1 MMMKPALHSAALLLL
16 LLLPGTLTQDPVPI
30 DVVVENSLSGNKPL
44 TYTTHVAYRGILIGA
59 LKRLMD
65 SNENFKFT
73 YTEDPNYGPYLKSVN
88 GLAGSDKDRT
98 YWELLV
104 KTPDGKITR
113 PNVGESTRKIAIDQS
128 FHFIVNQIIIHK
140 MDLVCRHRMLHSQ
153 QK

>member
-30 DVVVENSLSGNKPL
+30 DVVVVNSQHSTPL
-44 TYTTHVAYRGILIGA
+44 TYPTHVANRGILISA

-65 SNENFKFT
+65 SDENFKFT

-104 KTPDGKITR
+104 KTPDGKIIR

>member
-1 MMMKPALHSAALLLL
+1 M
-16 LLLPGTLTQDPVPI
+16 
-30 DVVVENSLSGNKPL
+30 SLWLFFKE
-44 TYTTHVAYRGILIGA
+44 TYFVGVNCSSVWSCR
-59 LKRLMD
+59 
-65 SNENFKFT
+65 FT

-98 YWELLV
+98 YWELFV
-104 KTPDGKITR
+104 KTPDGKIIR

-153 QK
+153 QKWENHSEIFKVVNIMQMMCFNMGSESQRWNRLCIRQRVSVFNAEWH

>member
-113 PNVGESTRKIAIDQS
+113 PNVGIGCYIPSKNEKIILKFS
-128 FHFIVNQIIIHK
+128 K
-140 MDLVCRHRMLHSQ
+140 W
-153 QK
+153 